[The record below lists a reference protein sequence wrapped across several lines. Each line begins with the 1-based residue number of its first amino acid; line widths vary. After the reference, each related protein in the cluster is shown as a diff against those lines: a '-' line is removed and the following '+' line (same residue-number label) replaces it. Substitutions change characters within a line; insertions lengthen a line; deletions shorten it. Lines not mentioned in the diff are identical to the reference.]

1 MDRHLK
7 EDLILKSFEATG
19 IFPLNQDVILQRFK
33 HQSME
38 GSSSRWIG
46 SDWRKMDRLV
56 VSAVNSKDS
65 SEAKKLRRTVHN
77 LQGQN
82 ELLNHEL
89 KGAKKALKTKKKQQ
103 KKSKPLDL
111 QQRQEYHGG
120 AVF

>member
-7 EDLILKSFEATG
+7 QDLILKSFEATG
-19 IFPLNQDVILQRFK
+19 IFPLNQDVILQQFN

-38 GSSSRWIG
+38 GSSSRLIG

-111 QQRQEYHGG
+111 Q
-120 AVF
+120 